1 MAGEDLCEG
10 SLGRGAGAR
19 GPPKPQP
26 PKGEKEPTI
35 KGGQKADKEASKIK
49 LKQPCITGYTNT
61 PNKKIEPPKIPE
73 KRSKKPTKIK
83 KNRNADASAETSKMK
98 GYWVR
103 LAARQKEQ
111 RTTAQMVG
119 GETENL
125 AGIDFRNSGTQG
137 KLSNKPQV
145 VSDINALI

>member
-1 MAGEDLCEG
+1 M
-10 SLGRGAGAR
+10 
-19 GPPKPQP
+19 
-26 PKGEKEPTI
+26 
-35 KGGQKADKEASKIK
+35 
-49 LKQPCITGYTNT
+49 
-61 PNKKIEPPKIPE
+61 
-73 KRSKKPTKIK
+73 IK

-111 RTTAQMVG
+111 RTTVQMVG

-125 AGIDFRNSGTQG
+125 AGIDFRNGGTQG

-145 VSDINALI
+145 VSDINALIWKMKNSMTTRIFGGKVNQMS